1 MRFSIYIPP
10 NSLDDDGEM
19 SERLFARLLEQVVI
33 IKIKCRNESQ
43 DTRLMERV
51 MKIPEKLKV
60 ALLETLGFMWG
71 MLCLLGI
78 FIVFLWLF
86 Y

>member
-1 MRFSIYIPP
+1 
-10 NSLDDDGEM
+10 
-19 SERLFARLLEQVVI
+19 
-33 IKIKCRNESQ
+33 
-43 DTRLMERV
+43 